1 MKNLRYVFIL
11 LITTSSFGFV
21 YGQSEIGLPNS
32 KRLKKP
38 TKYKALNY
46 LYAISGKYTLAG
58 IHNREPNSNPSKWT
72 EEIKNTT
79 GKYPGLWSGDFLFQ
93 ADNIANRQIMINEA
107 VKQWEQGAVV
117 NIMWHACNPALKQP
131 CGWDNQGVLSKLTD
145 AQWTALL
152 TDGTAI
158 NGRWKTM
165 MDEVA
170 GYLQQLKDK
179 NVEVLFRPL
188 HEMNQGVFWWG
199 GRPGAMGTRKLYQL
213 THDYLTKTKGLSNL
227 IWVWDLQDFE
237 TLAADVV
244 EYNPGGDYWDVLALD
259 IYDDKSGFSE
269 EKYNLM
275 VKAGGSKPIA
285 IGECQK
291 YPTAQI
297 LAKQPKWT
305 FFMGWSEL
313 VFSHNTIPQID
324 ALIKA
329 KNVITLDEMNGW

>member
-1 MKNLRYVFIL
+1 MKNLRYIFVL
-11 LITTSSFGFV
+11 LITTGSFSFV

-38 TKYKALNY
+38 TKFKSLNY

-58 IHNREPNSNPSKWT
+58 IHNREPNSKPSRWT
-72 EEIKNTT
+72 EEVKNTT

-117 NIMWHACNPALKQP
+117 NMMWHACNPALEQP
-131 CGWDNQGVLSKLTD
+131 CGWDKQGVLSKLTD
-145 AQWTALL
+145 AQWMALL
-152 TDGTAI
+152 TDGTPI
-158 NGRWKTM
+158 NTRWKIM

-188 HEMNQGVFWWG
+188 HEMNQRVFWWD
-199 GRPGAMGTRKLYQL
+199 GRPGAEGTRKLYQL
-213 THDYLTKTKGLSNL
+213 THDYLTKTKELSNL

-244 EYNPGGDYWDVLALD
+244 EYNPGDDYWDVLALD

-275 VKAGGSKPIA
+275 VKAGGGKPIA

-291 YPTAQI
+291 YPTAEI

-313 VFSHNTIPQID
+313 VFSHNTKPQID
-324 ALIKA
+324 ALIEA